1 MLPTALFW
9 KVLTLIALNALHW
22 FPVHAVRT
30 KRPSPIRVVDKRIYP
45 SPKQGLV
52 ETVIVLNFGE
62 IPEIPAATLLSSPNS
77 NLNLLDAL
85 VWIQDQRPN

>member
-45 SPKQGLV
+45 SPKLVLV
-52 ETVIVLNFGE
+52 ETVNVQNFGE
-62 IPEIPAATLLSSPNS
+62 IP
-77 NLNLLDAL
+77 
-85 VWIQDQRPN
+85 